1 VKPIHEKSG
10 LVLGSNIKVACGF
23 QKMRGLMFARDF
35 GGHDG
40 IFFSWRNSVHNCF
53 VRFPIDLIFITKDAV
68 VVKVVRRFQ
77 PWRFSW
83 IYFRA
88 RHVIELPASAVPES
102 VAEGDQLE
110 IIQ

>member
-1 VKPIHEKSG
+1 
-10 LVLGSNIKVACGF
+10 
-23 QKMRGLMFARDF
+23 MRGLMFARDF

-53 VRFPIDLIFITKDAV
+53 VRFPIDLIFITKDGV
-68 VVKVVRRFQ
+68 VVKVVRMFR

-88 RHVIELPASAVPES
+88 RHVIELPAGVVPDS
-102 VAEGDQLE
+102 VIEGDRLA
-110 IIQ
+110 ITS